1 MSGEQDLLSA
11 SERSVVRAIAE
22 QDDLDGQRSRALL
35 AIDDGASYSVAGEAS
50 GLTTGQVEYFVRKFR
65 DQRLEA
71 FSAGVLE
78 SMESETTAAVA
89 GGSESEATDL
99 LADAAD
105 AEQLRALVNELNALV
120 AQLNEALDEPAEATP
135 PPYSPAGLLVLL
147 RDSARKLTP
156 EAQQATLQAF
166 EGMTVEDML
175 DLDTWKGL
183 AYMFTYSTRFQAE
196 QMRDRVNDT
205 INGVVPEPVQPAR
218 LWQAGRQAVDRITP
232 DVIKQILGT
241 FEGATREDLLDPDTW
256 KGVFY
261 MLSYSIQFQAEQLK
275 QRLID
280 ANESK
285 TDPDAP

>member
-1 MSGEQDLLSA
+1 MSGEHDLLID
-11 SERSVVRAIAE
+11 SERSVCDEIAE
-22 QDDLDGQRSRALL
+22 RDDLDGQRARALL
-35 AIDDGASYSVAGEAS
+35 AVDDGASYSVAGEMS

-65 DQRLEA
+65 EQRLAA
-71 FSAGVLE
+71 FSAGVPA
-78 SMESETTAAVA
+78 SAGSETAAA
-89 GGSESEATDL
+89 TSGGSTTEAADL
-99 LADAAD
+99 MADEADAR
-105 AEQLRALVNELNALV
+105 QLRELVDELNALV
-120 AQLNEALDEPAEATP
+120 AQLNQALDEPAEATP
-135 PPYSPAGLLVLL
+135 SPYSPAGLLVLL

-156 EAQQATLQAF
+156 EAQRATLQAF
-166 EGMTVEDML
+166 EGMTVDDML

-196 QMRDRVNDT
+196 QMRDRMNDT

-218 LWQAGRQAVDRITP
+218 LWQAGRQAVDKITP
-232 DVIKQILGT
+232 DIVKQILGT

-280 ANESK
+280 ANEGK
-285 TDPDAP
+285 TDPDAA